1 MMGFAPGNSNMVMAK
16 YKSEVK
22 RTKSAPHG
30 SRRVSVTDEVVAD
43 PSQVGG

>member
-1 MMGFAPGNSNMVMAK
+1 MVRVRVRVRGWVRVK